1 MYKFTGFTESAN
13 TALNYAVECAENLGH
28 TYIGSE
34 HILLGL
40 LSDSKM
46 VSASILAVKKITLK
60 KAEEQIKATVGIG
73 IPTVLT
79 PDDIT
84 PRCRRIIENALNLV
98 DKKSGISAG
107 TEQLLNS
114 LVHEPDSAGCRVL
127 VALGVQPYEFF
138 SGYNSHEPR
147 ERTDKGQPSKQ
158 SKSNLI
164 KYGRNLT
171 ELCRAGKIDPVIG
184 RDREISRVIEI
195 LCRRTKNNPCLV
207 GESGVG
213 KTAIAEGL
221 AYEIASGKAPEL
233 LKNKQVISVDLTCMV
248 AGTKYRGD
256 FEERIKNIIE
266 EVVAD
271 GNVILFIDELHNIVG
286 AGSAEG
292 AVDAANILKPS
303 LARGEIQVIG
313 ATTIDE
319 YRRYIEKDAALER
332 RFQTVSVE
340 EPTKSIAVEMLYG
353 LKALYEKHHSVEI
366 TDEAIEAAVY
376 LSERYMPNKFLPD
389 KAIDLMD
396 QACSR
401 VRLRTITPP
410 EEILEIERKL
420 NDTTRHKTLSAQS
433 QNFEVAADYRDRERA
448 LTTLLRNKK
457 QQWKDSLKSDKI
469 SVTYED
475 VALVISDVCGVP
487 LAKLTK
493 GEGDKLLQLEDYLH
507 ERVVGQDEAVSAVAG
522 AVRRGRTAF
531 KNPNR
536 PIGSFIFFGPTGVGK
551 TELTKAL
558 AETVFGSEQ
567 SIIRIDMSEY
577 MEKHSVSRLIGAPP
591 GYVGHDEGG
600 QLTEK
605 IRRHP
610 YSVVLFDEIEKAD
623 VEVYNILLQ
632 ILDEGI
638 LTDSTGRKCDF
649 KNSIIIMTSNIG
661 AKFISNSTSIG
672 FAQGGNHDRDNER
685 IRDIVLKEA
694 KNHFKPEFL
703 NRIDEMI
710 VFKSLTP
717 TEVSKITERMLSD
730 LSKRCLSTNIV
741 LKFKESV
748 IKQLSTVGFDST
760 YGARPLRRVISHSI
774 EDALAE
780 RFLKGQLVSGNTCIV
795 DFENEEF
802 KFLIE

>member
-1 MYKFTGFTESAN
+1 MYKFTGFNESAN

-46 VSASILAVKKITLK
+46 VSASILAVKKVTLK
-60 KAEEQIKATVGIG
+60 KAEEQVKATVGIG

-84 PRCRRIIENALNLV
+84 PRCRRIIENALSLT
-98 DKKSGISAG
+98 DKRLGNSAG

-114 LVHEPDSAGCRVL
+114 LVHEPDSAGCKVL

-138 SGYNSHEPR
+138 SGYNSQGTR
-147 ERTDKGQPSKQ
+147 ERTEKSQSTKQ
-158 SKSNLI
+158 TKSNLL

-171 ELCRAGKIDPVIG
+171 ELCREGKIDPVIG
-184 RDREISRVIEI
+184 RDKEIARVIEI
-195 LCRRTKNNPCLV
+195 LCRRTKNNPCLI

-271 GNVILFIDELHNIVG
+271 GNIILFIDELHNIVG

-319 YRRYIEKDAALER
+319 YRKYIEKDAALER
-332 RFQTVSVE
+332 RFQTVSIE
-340 EPTKSIAVEMLYG
+340 EPSKEVCIEMLYG
-353 LKALYEKHHSVEI
+353 LKALYEKHHCVEI
-366 TDEAIEAAVY
+366 TDEAIQAAVY
-376 LSERYMPNKFLPD
+376 LSVRYMPNKFLPD
-389 KAIDLMD
+389 KAIDLID

-401 VRLRTITPP
+401 VRLKNVTPP

-420 NDTTRHKTLSAQS
+420 SDISRHKTLSAQS
-433 QNFEVAADYRDRERA
+433 QNFEIAADYRDRERA

-457 QQWKDSLKSDKI
+457 QQWKDSLKMQKTA
-469 SVTYED
+469 VNYED
-475 VALVISDVCGVP
+475 VAVVISDLCGIP
-487 LAKLTK
+487 ITKLTK
-493 GEGDKLLQLEDYLH
+493 DESNKLLQLEEQLH
-507 ERVVGQDEAVSAVAG
+507 KRVIGQIEAVKAVAS
-522 AVRRGRTAF
+522 AVRRGRTSF

-558 AETVFGSEQ
+558 AEAVFGSEQ

-591 GYVGHDEGG
+591 GYVGYDEGG

-610 YSVVLFDEIEKAD
+610 YSIVLFDEIEKAD
-623 VEVYNILLQ
+623 VEVYNLLLQ
-632 ILDEGI
+632 ILDEGV
-638 LTDSTGRKCDF
+638 LTDSTGRRCDF

-661 AKFISNSTSIG
+661 ARLISNSTAIG
-672 FAQGGNHDRDNER
+672 FAQSDNHEKENER
-685 IRDIVLKEA
+685 IRALVLKEA

-710 VFKSLTP
+710 VFKSLTKQ
-717 TEVSKITERMLSD
+717 EVRQITEKMLNE
-730 LSKRCLSTNIV
+730 LSSRCFNAGITLQFT
-741 LKFKESV
+741 EASV
-748 IKQLSTVGFDST
+748 EQLSSIGFDSV
-760 YGARPLRRVISHSI
+760 YGARPLRRAISNSI
-774 EDALAE
+774 EDVLAE
-780 RFLKGQLVSGNTCIV
+780 KFLKGELCAENTCTI
-795 DFENEEF
+795 DFLNGGFTFVVE
-802 KFLIE
+802 